1 MNPNARLHPLL
12 GQSFLL
18 NELALLSE
26 DLSALG
32 AAGLLAL
39 DYLDKSTP
47 SPNSWRV
54 QQLALLERA
63 KTPKADLL
71 LMVVEPVQQLI
82 ERSEGRKQEP

>member
-1 MNPNARLHPLL
+1 
-12 GQSFLL
+12 
-18 NELALLSE
+18 
-26 DLSALG
+26 
-32 AAGLLAL
+32 
-39 DYLDKSTP
+39 
-47 SPNSWRV
+47 V